1 MLNELLYFDSEI
13 REVMLAREGAWTAT
27 LIHPVSFRGCSINC
41 DFLVHPMRRLS
52 ARANRHDDEKKKS
65 SWKRD
70 GEKVLTINY
79 GKENGRNLDEI
90 PSRRIRAKSVH
101 ACSREFYF
109 LSLSFFP
116 SFFLFFFIFSISLF
130 FLRVHICVY
139 IYVCFS
145 PLFVLFSPF
154 LSFFLLFLF
163 NRPSEERGIT
173 RNEIANRA
181 TSQRSG
187 CVSFSRQATQP
198 TERICSASSFFSFLS
213 YLSALYRVC
222 TCVCVCVKPAAASLE
237 KLWNN

>member
-1 MLNELLYFDSEI
+1 MNSDTYPSRLVSRMLDKLRFPRAPDASSVCP
-13 REVMLAREGAWTAT
+13 RESTRRRE
-27 LIHPVSFRGCSINC
+27 
-41 DFLVHPMRRLS
+41 
-52 ARANRHDDEKKKS
+52 KKS

-198 TERICSASSFFSFLS
+198 TERICSASSFFFFFILLISVIS
-213 YLSALYRVC
+213 CVYMC
-222 TCVCVCVKPAAASLE
+222 TCVCVCV
-237 KLWNN
+237 